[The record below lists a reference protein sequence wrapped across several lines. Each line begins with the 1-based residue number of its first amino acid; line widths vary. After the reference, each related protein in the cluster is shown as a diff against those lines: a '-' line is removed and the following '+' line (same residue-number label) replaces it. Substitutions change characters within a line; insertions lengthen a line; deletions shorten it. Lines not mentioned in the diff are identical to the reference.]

1 MTSATVTAPT
11 WTALHVLSRGLL
23 VVSALYGSAAV
34 VAVAAD
40 APLAPLG
47 VALLG
52 VGLPGLVLAHGL
64 GTRASRLVVV
74 SATTAAAVAGLT
86 GVALRLGGP
95 GALWHVLLIGYAVA
109 AVAFFVVFESMVS
122 LSDAL
127 DLPWA
132 RARWC
137 TARWTS
143 LAPLACVA
151 LLTVDPRLLAVLS
164 RIPLPGLDRG
174 LGSSVAAMAALSAP
188 LLAIPLAQIVFGV
201 VATSAPPP

>member
-52 VGLPGLVLAHGL
+52 VGLTGLVLAHGL

-74 SATTAAAVAGLT
+74 SATTPAAVAGLT

-132 RARWC
+132 RPAG
-137 TARWTS
+137 
-143 LAPLACVA
+143 APLAGRA
-151 LLTVDPRLLAVLS
+151 SRRWLAWRCS
-164 RIPLPGLDRG
+164 PSTPA
-174 LGSSVAAMAALSAP
+174 S
-188 LLAIPLAQIVFGV
+188 
-201 VATSAPPP
+201 